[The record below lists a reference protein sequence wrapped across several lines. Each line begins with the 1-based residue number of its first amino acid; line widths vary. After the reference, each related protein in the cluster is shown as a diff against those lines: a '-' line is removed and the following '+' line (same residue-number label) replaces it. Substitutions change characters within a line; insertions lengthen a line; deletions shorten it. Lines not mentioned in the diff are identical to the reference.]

1 MNMITHKELT
11 SSLNYNPETGV
22 FTWKIA
28 SGSSSIG
35 KVAGFKTNSQADY
48 LSIRIN
54 GKSYLCHRLAW
65 FYMKGC
71 WPKGL
76 IDHINGVKNDNRI
89 SNLREVTR
97 GQNKT
102 NSVSSSNTGIKG
114 VHL

>member
-1 MNMITHKELT
+1 MITHKELT

-65 FYMKGC
+65 FLD
-71 WPKGL
+71 WPPESP
-76 IDHINGVKNDNRI
+76 DNQYH
-89 SNLREVTR
+89 L
-97 GQNKT
+97 NK
-102 NSVSSSNTGIKG
+102 
-114 VHL
+114 